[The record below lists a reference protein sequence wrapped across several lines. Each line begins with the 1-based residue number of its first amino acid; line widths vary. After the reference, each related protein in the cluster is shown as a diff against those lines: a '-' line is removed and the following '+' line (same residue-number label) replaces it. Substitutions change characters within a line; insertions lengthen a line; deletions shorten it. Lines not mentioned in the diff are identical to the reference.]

1 MERRIVD
8 MAKDKVT
15 FAHSKYLGGLPGDKG
30 GYGGNLIVD
39 SEGIGC
45 GITNKKKGVVLWE
58 QASGIS
64 YDSEQIKKS
73 RVGKAMLIGV
83 FALAAKGTQ
92 SAATVTVALKDG
104 GAAVYQV
111 EGKPGAAVRG
121 RIQAIV
127 SSAGVPCL
135 DDMPTAPSGPSLAA
149 QPLIAT
155 VSLADEIAKLA
166 ALKEAG
172 ALTDEEFADQKARLL
187 T

>member
-1 MERRIVD
+1 

-83 FALAAKGTQ
+83 FALAAKNTQ

-104 GAAVYQV
+104 GAVVYQV
-111 EGKPGAAVRG
+111 DGKPGAAVRG

-135 DDMPTAPSGPSLAA
+135 DDMPTAPSGSSLAA
-149 QPLIAT
+149 EPLMVT
-155 VSLADEIAKLA
+155 VSVADEIAKLA